1 MARSVLAEALPRRWE
16 HVQGV
21 AGKAERVSAEIALD
35 GEVLVSAAW
44 LHDIGYAPAV
54 LGTGFHPLDG
64 ARYLA
69 GLGAPERVVNL
80 VARHSNAI
88 LEAELRGLG
97 DLLDLEVGTLDI
109 GPTRVVVD
117 GRVIESDGKT
127 ENAQHVLALDP
138 FTIAVLAV
146 HVEMLDRERAEFG
159 PDHRDL
165 GLLFCW
171 ENGLPPHP
179 DTITRRFKK
188 ISADAGLPDIDL
200 HDVRRSYLTAGRK
213 ARIDWKA
220 LSQRV
225 GHSDVAF
232 TMRQYVETDLEA
244 DREVADTLAELIIG
258 GTFSSDLAAGP
269 GPDGEDQG
277 DEDPAA

>member
-1 MARSVLAEALPRRWE
+1 MWHLRGTPGSWSVL
-16 HVQGV
+16 
-21 AGKAERVSAEIALD
+21 IAL
-35 GEVLVSAAW
+35 VLVVFLDRCERANPHPSQT
-44 LHDIGYAPAV
+44 LTVPA
-54 LGTGFHPLDG
+54 
-64 ARYLA
+64 
-69 GLGAPERVVNL
+69 
-80 VARHSNAI
+80 
-88 LEAELRGLG
+88 
-97 DLLDLEVGTLDI
+97 
-109 GPTRVVVD
+109 
-117 GRVIESDGKT
+117 
-127 ENAQHVLALDP
+127 LAL
-138 FTIAVLAV
+138 
-146 HVEMLDRERAEFG
+146 
-159 PDHRDL
+159 L

-179 DTITRRFKK
+179 DTITSRFKK
-188 ISADAGLPDIDL
+188 LSRAAGLLDIDL

-244 DREVADTLAELIIG
+244 DREVANTLAELIIA
-258 GTFSSDLAAGP
+258 GTFSSDLAARP